1 MFDDNNKDVKVYSPS
16 HLGKTEKSRNNT
28 TEANLK
34 NIVELLL
41 LGLPIRGQHSN
52 YVLKISNYY
61 DACFKLN

>member
-1 MFDDNNKDVKVYSPS
+1 MIDDNNKDVKAYSPF
-16 HLGKTEKSRNNT
+16 HLGKQKKIWNNM